1 MPDVLV
7 VVKGLGLGGAER
19 LVAEGVLDAT
29 RRGSRYRYQV
39 AYVLPWKDQLVDQMA
54 SSGIEVIC
62 IGGPRGSLARA
73 ARSIRSLN
81 QSVNLI
87 HAHLPATG
95 IISRMASRAPVVYT
109 EHNLA
114 DSYRQPTRWLNRITY
129 GRNDAVTAVS
139 ESVAKSI
146 TGFPGPPPVTIRNGV
161 AVGDVDDARSSVRS
175 EFDVDPETPLVV
187 HVGNIRPHK
196 GHDNLIRTI
205 AELRKRGTRVRVL
218 SAGTEKHPG
227 DLERLR
233 SAATEAEV
241 NDFVDF
247 LGRRDDAHRLI
258 AAADVLVNPSDVEG
272 LPVVILE
279 AMRLDTPVVATDVG
293 GVSSVVRNGDT
304 GWLAPPADPSALAD
318 AVEEALDKP
327 ELTAEVVERARK
339 LVDAEYGIGRMVDEF
354 EALYDRVLA

>member
-1 MPDVLV
+1 M

-19 LVAEGVLDAT
+19 LVAEGVIDAT
-29 RRGSRYRYQV
+29 RRGSRYRYRV
-39 AYVLPWKDQLVDQMA
+39 AYVLPWKDQLVDQTA
-54 SSGIEVIC
+54 ASGIDVTC
-62 IGGPRGSLARA
+62 IGGPRGSLMKA
-73 ARSIRSLN
+73 ATSIRSL
-81 QSVNLI
+81 SETADLV

-95 IISRMASRAPVVYT
+95 IISRVASRAPVVYT

-114 DSYRQPTRWLNRITY
+114 GSYRQPTRWLNRITY

-139 ESVAKSI
+139 ESVSRSL
-146 TGFPGPPPVTIRNGV
+146 TGFPGPSPVTIRNGV
-161 AVGDVDDARSSVRS
+161 AVGDVDDARASVRS
-175 EFDVDPETPLVV
+175 EFDVDEDTALVV

-205 AELRKRGTRVRVL
+205 AELRRRGIPVRVL

-227 DLERLR
+227 DLDRLR
-233 SAATEAEV
+233 AAATGAGVGEV
-241 NDFVDF
+241 VDF

-279 AMRLDTPVVATDVG
+279 AMRLETPVVATDVG
-293 GVSSVVRNGDT
+293 GVSSVVRHGDT
-304 GWLAPPADPSALAD
+304 GWLAPHADPPALAD
-318 AVEEALDKP
+318 AIEEALTEP
-327 ELTAEVVERARK
+327 EIRAGMVERARK